1 MFGIHNRIL
10 YIHTNTSHHLD
21 VKRVDLFVA
30 FSDTLCTNREHI
42 CYNSFASRWISPIII
57 WMSRWRRVMCGIL
70 MMCVSFIFGIWSS
83 SRATVSLMLSIISP
97 VSLVFD
103 SDFSWNVFPSTHT
116 HYFLWW
122 TKFIVIFFMIQWT
135 WWIRYECVN
144 WFYNFITH
152 WKTLS

>member
-122 TKFIVIFFMIQWT
+122 TKFIVIFYDTVDLMDQ
-135 WWIRYECVN
+135 IRMR
-144 WFYNFITH
+144 
-152 WKTLS
+152 